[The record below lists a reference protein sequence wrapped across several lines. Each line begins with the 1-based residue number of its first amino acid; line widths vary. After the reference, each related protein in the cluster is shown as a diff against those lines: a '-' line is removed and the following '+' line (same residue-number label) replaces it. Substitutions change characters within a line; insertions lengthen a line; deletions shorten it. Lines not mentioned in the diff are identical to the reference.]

1 MSALKTNND
10 QNKDIVYCN
19 KETKKCTESEEVLAA
34 YIAENDD
41 PGNDYTFN
49 IPHISLN
56 AEITPNSSFIDKN
69 VNFFEDINELQI
81 TNDLDEGRITGAP
94 IISLKAINT
103 PESSFIENGVEYSSN
118 ISEHGQTTN
127 DSEEE
132 YIDGELADL
141 ITLRSKYPLNPILAY
156 LNVNSLRGSKM
167 DQVREMCRLA
177 PIDILCLDESKLSYD
192 FPDAQFQIEGYQYP
206 PFRRDRISKKSQTN
220 DCLGGGKL
228 IFLKSGLI
236 NTRLKNIETPTAE
249 SICIELTISNRKWF
263 VMYAYRPES
272 INRLIF
278 FEEIKKTL
286 NQAVNKY
293 DNIILAGDLNVDM
306 DIPSKDVHGYLS
318 DICDTFDLT
327 NLIKGKTCTQSEQGS
342 SLDVILTNR
351 PRSFQKSC
359 LIETGISDH
368 HKLIMT
374 FFRCHF
380 QKFPAKNI
388 SYRSYKHF
396 DEELF
401 LADLKALQ
409 FNDLKENPSEAY
421 DLLTNKFARLVEKH
435 APLKSKK
442 IRGNQAPFMNKIYSK
457 AIMNKSKMRN
467 KYNKWKSREN
477 YLNYQKS
484 KSHCKKIGYSAKR
497 EHLKKATENGIMT
510 SKIFWDTV
518 KPILTNKGGT
528 SGDVII
534 LEENGKLISNE
545 KEIVEIF
552 NDHYINIV
560 ETTTGHTP
568 LSIGN
573 PLDPQ
578 CDAATVKEI
587 IVKFASHPCIMKIKD
602 HFEAQNFSFSIP
614 LATKDEVNK
623 IIKSID
629 ISKAT
634 GPDKIPPKLVQISAD
649 IIDEHMTDII
659 NFDISNNSFSE
670 GAKMAHIRTIFKKLE
685 RIDKVNY
692 RPVSILNT
700 FSKIS
705 ERYIQ
710 DKLTPLIDKCL
721 SVFISAYRKKYS
733 TNHVLI
739 RLIENWKKHLDNKKF
754 VGAVLMDLSK
764 AFDCI
769 PHDLLIAKM
778 NAYGFDFDTLV
789 FLYSYLK
796 RRKQSVKINNIFSSF
811 QVLLSG
817 VPQGSILGPILFNL
831 FINDMFLWIE
841 NANLENFADDNTIS
855 AFANSIPE
863 LISVLETES
872 EIAIDWFNKNE
883 MIANASKFHA
893 IIVNRCGRHTDTHV
907 LNIAGEMIESEESVP
922 LLGVEIDNK
931 LNFGKHISSLCKKAA
946 GQLNA
951 ICRIRNAIG
960 GEETKILIQSFI
972 FSNFNYCP
980 IVWMLC
986 SAESMRKIERIQE
999 RAYRLLHNDY
1009 TSSYDDLIHNLNDI
1023 TMEVKRLRILATE
1036 VFKTL
1041 NNLNPPY
1048 MNEIFQK
1055 NGAKSNYPLDLKM
1068 QSHRFVTYGENSVRV
1083 LAPKVWN
1090 ALPEYFKVHRSF
1102 ESFKRLIKTWT
1113 ADFKCGCSM
1122 CRHLDNSE

>member
-1 MSALKTNND
+1 M
-10 QNKDIVYCN
+10 
-19 KETKKCTESEEVLAA
+19 
-34 YIAENDD
+34 
-41 PGNDYTFN
+41 
-49 IPHISLN
+49 
-56 AEITPNSSFIDKN
+56 
-69 VNFFEDINELQI
+69 
-81 TNDLDEGRITGAP
+81 DE
-94 IISLKAINT
+94 
-103 PESSFIENGVEYSSN
+103 
-118 ISEHGQTTN
+118 
-127 DSEEE
+127 
-132 YIDGELADL
+132 
-141 ITLRSKYPLNPILAY
+141 
-156 LNVNSLRGSKM
+156 
-167 DQVREMCRLA
+167 VREMCRLA

-192 FPDAQFQIEGYQYP
+192 FPDAQFHIEGYKYP
-206 PFRRDRISKKSQTN
+206 PFRRDRVSKNQTN

-228 IFLKSGLI
+228 IFIKDGLI
-236 NTRLKNIETPTAE
+236 TKRLKDLETATAE
-249 SICIELTISNRKWF
+249 SICLELTISKRKWF
-263 VMYAYRPES
+263 IVYAYRPES
-272 INRLIF
+272 INRSLF
-278 FEEIKKTL
+278 FEEIKRTL
-286 NQAVNKY
+286 NLAVNLY

-368 HKLIMT
+368 HKLVMT
-374 FFRCHF
+374 FLRCHF
-380 QKFPAKNI
+380 QKLPAKHI
-388 SYRSYKHF
+388 LYRSYKHF
-396 DEELF
+396 NEESF
-401 LADLKALQ
+401 LNDLRSLQ
-409 FNDLKENPSEAY
+409 FNDLKQNPTEAY
-421 DLLTNKFARLVEKH
+421 DLLTKTFSRLVEKH

-442 IRGNQAPFMNKIYSK
+442 IRGNQAPFMTKEYSK

-484 KSHCKKIGYSAKR
+484 KSHCKKTGYSVKR
-497 EHLKKATENGIMT
+497 KHFQKVTENGIMT
-510 SKIFWDTV
+510 SKKFWDTV

-528 SGDVII
+528 NGNVII
-534 LEENGKLISNE
+534 LEENGKLIS
-545 KEIVEIF
+545 KEEELVEIF

-560 ETTTGHTP
+560 KTTTGSPP
-568 LSIGN
+568 LSLGN
-573 PLDPQ
+573 PADPR
-578 CDAATVKEI
+578 CDAATVRDI
-587 IVKFASHPCIMKIKD
+587 IDKFTSHPCVMKIRE
-602 HFEAQNFSFSIP
+602 HFEDSEFSFSLP
-614 LATKDEVNK
+614 LATRDEINK

-634 GPDKIPPKLVQISAD
+634 GPDNIPPKLVKMSAD
-649 IIDEHMTDII
+649 IIDEHMTNII
-659 NFDISNNSFSE
+659 NFDISNNSFPDN
-670 GAKMAHIRTIFKKLE
+670 AKVAHIRTIYKKLE
-685 RIDKVNY
+685 RMNKVNY

-700 FSKIS
+700 FSKIH

-710 DKLTPLIDKCL
+710 EKLTPLIDKCL

-764 AFDCI
+764 AFDCV

-778 NAYGFDFDTLV
+778 DAYGFDFDTLV

-841 NANLENFADDNTIS
+841 NAELDNFADDNTIS
-855 AFANSIPE
+855 GFANSIPE
-863 LISVLETES
+863 LIKVLEAES

-893 IIVNRCGRHTDTHV
+893 IIVNRCGRHTGAHK
-907 LNIAGEMIESEESVP
+907 LNIAGELIESEDSVP

-931 LNFGKHISSLCKKAA
+931 LNFGKHIRNLCKKAA

-951 ICRIRNAIG
+951 ICRIRNVIG
-960 GEETKILIQSFI
+960 REETKILIQSFI

-980 IVWMLC
+980 IVWMHC
-986 SAESMRKIERIQE
+986 STESMRKIERIQE
-999 RAYRLLHNDY
+999 RAYRILHNDY
-1009 TSSYDDLIHNLNDI
+1009 TSTYDDLLHQINDT
-1023 TMEVKRLRILATE
+1023 TMEVKRLRILAIE

-1048 MNEIFQK
+1048 MKEIIEK
-1055 NGAKSNYPLDLKM
+1055 NRENSNYPLNLKM
-1068 QSHRFVTYGENSVRV
+1068 QSHRFVTYGENSIRV
-1083 LAPKVWN
+1083 TAPRVWN
-1090 ALPEYFKVHRSF
+1090 ALPEYFKVQRSF
-1102 ESFKRLIKTWT
+1102 ESFKKLIKTWT

-1122 CRHLDNSE
+1122 CNYLDNTK